1 MNRWNT
7 LALPLG
13 GLWLLA
19 ILVAFLL
26 FEWGLYLGHQRAL
39 KTAYDTRKVSEELEN
54 ACLSLWVGQQN
65 QNTGRR
71 RKINEGQSL
80 FSLHRARNVC
90 AFCISSNHSRNFVR
104 DRRG

>member
-1 MNRWNT
+1 MT
-7 LALPLG
+7 KAI
-13 GLWLLA
+13 LA

-65 QNTGRR
+65 QKHWEKEKN
-71 RKINEGQSL
+71 K
-80 FSLHRARNVC
+80 
-90 AFCISSNHSRNFVR
+90 
-104 DRRG
+104 